1 MVEPDDQPGADPAAL
16 VAGYEALRSAVAAGA
31 PEGWRLGHALLARRG
46 MAAWMA
52 AWTAPGP
59 APDAG
64 TPAPD
69 ALSNSSI
76 PSRPP
81 PAAVPAALTALPR
94 ASQIVAVLA
103 QMALAHVQPASS

>member
-1 MVEPDDQPGADPAAL
+1 MVEPDERPGADPAAL

-59 APDAG
+59 ALDAG

-69 ALSNSSI
+69 ALSAPSI
-76 PSRPP
+76 PSRPQ
-81 PAAVPAALTALPR
+81 PAAVPAALTPLPR
-94 ASQIVAVLA
+94 AGQIVAVLA
-103 QMALAHVQPASS
+103 QMALAHAQPAAS